1 MKAKFSSMRLA
12 GLRRLTTVGVLLLA
26 LPAYSQSPVQQPAQ
40 QETPQENSLQNTL
53 SAVSLTRGNNDSQV
67 VKLVFKNTV
76 GELPIAFTTSN
87 PHRLVLDFPATSSA
101 LPRTAE
107 TAEGGGGIKN
117 WQVVQA
123 GQRTRV
129 VLNLSG
135 PASYELRKDRNLVLA
150 VLRGIP
156 VPPDTPTP
164 TRFAEAGPARA
175 HGIRDIDF
183 RRGKDGESRVMVT
196 LSDPGVGVDIK
207 KQGGAIQVEFLN
219 TSLPTP
225 LQRRL
230 DVADFATPAQLVE
243 TFEQGKNTRM
253 MITPKGKWD
262 YSAYQ
267 TGNLFTL
274 EVRSLEGA
282 QPDGRDKPQYSGE
295 KLSLNF
301 QNVEV
306 RSVLQVI
313 ADFTGLNII
322 TSDTVSGNVTL
333 RLKDVPWDQ
342 AMDIILRAKGLDK
355 RATGNVIWVAPR
367 DELAA
372 KEKLELEARQ
382 QIADLEDI
390 TTEFIR
396 LNYLRASEAQA
407 IIKGQSLSAAA
418 SSAKASCATK
428 AEGVGGTSAQTATG
442 TGAAAGQSI
451 LSKRGTTSYDLK
463 TNTLFIQDTPSKIQQ
478 VKDMI
483 ASVDVP
489 TKQVMIEARIVV
501 ADDAFGRTLGARL
514 GFQGRDST
522 HSGQTGLRAGVSSNA
537 TGSSTA
543 ANSSAALTTA
553 PANLDLTALTSVGG
567 LAFNQTPASLG
578 FTVINAAS
586 TAILGLELRALEADK
601 RGKIVSN
608 PRVITQNQK
617 PAVILQGQ
625 QIPYTS
631 AASGTAATTTNFV
644 DALLCLL
651 VDPQVL
657 NNDTIILDVEV
668 QKDAI
673 GAVPP
678 GGSAPAI
685 NVKRVKTQVRVK
697 NGETAVLGGIFE
709 QELRNDTEKV
719 PFLGDLPLLGHLF
732 KSNIKG
738 DIKTEL
744 LIFLTPRI
752 LDDGVVIQ

>member
-1 MKAKFSSMRLA
+1 MKAKFLFLRLA
-12 GLRRLTTVGVLLLA
+12 ARHLIWLVAISLLPMPSHAEANPTPNALNAVTLA
-26 LPAYSQSPVQQPAQ
+26 Q
-40 QETPQENSLQNTL
+40 
-53 SAVSLTRGNNDSQV
+53 GNNDSQV
-67 VKLVFKNTV
+67 IKLVFKNSV
-76 GELPIAFTTSN
+76 EELPIAFTTSN
-87 PHRLVLDFPATSSA
+87 PHRLVLDFPATTSA
-101 LPRTAE
+101 LPRASE
-107 TAEGGGGIKN
+107 NPESGSIKN

-123 GQRTRV
+123 GERTRV
-129 VLNLSG
+129 VINLTG
-135 PASYELRKDRNLVLA
+135 PTAYELRKDRNLVLA
-150 VLRGIP
+150 VLRDAGT
-156 VPPDTPTP
+156 PPGTPTP
-164 TRFAEAGPARA
+164 ARFAETGPATA

-183 RRGKDGESRVMVT
+183 RRGKDGESRILVT

-207 KQGGAIQVEFLN
+207 KQGSAIQVEFLN

-230 DVADFATPAQLVE
+230 DVTDFATPAQTVE
-243 TFEQGKNTRM
+243 TFEQGKNTRLLVM
-253 MITPKGKWD
+253 PKGKWD

-274 EVRSLEGA
+274 EVRSLEGTQA
-282 QPDGRDKPQYSGE
+282 DGQGKPQYTGE

-355 RATGNVIWVAPR
+355 RATGNVIWIAPR

-407 IIKGQSLSAAA
+407 IINGQSLGAAQSGERVSCSAQAA
-418 SSAKASCATK
+418 
-428 AEGVGGTSAQTATG
+428 GVGGGATQAATASG
-442 TGAAAGQSI
+442 TGIGQRI
-451 LSKRGTTSYDLK
+451 LSKRGVTSYDLK
-463 TNTLFIQDTPSKIQQ
+463 TNTLFVQDTPSKIRE
-478 VKDMI
+478 VKEI
-483 ASVDVP
+483 LSSVDVP
-489 TKQVMIEARIVV
+489 SKQVLIEARIVL
-501 ADDAFGRTLGARL
+501 ADDSFGRTLGARL
-514 GFQGRDST
+514 GIQGRDSS
-522 HSGQTGLRAGVSSNA
+522 HAGQTGIRLGLSNA
-537 TGSSTA
+537 YGA
-543 ANSSAALTTA
+543 SATNTTLTTPPGIPNVNLGA
-553 PANLDLTALTSVGG
+553 PSSLGT
-567 LAFNQTPASLG
+567 LAFASPATLG
-578 FTVINAAS
+578 VTLINAAS
-586 TAILGLELRALEADK
+586 SAVIGLELQAMEADQ

-625 QIPYTS
+625 QIPYVTP
-631 AASGTAATTTNFV
+631 ASGTSPATVSFK
-644 DALLCLL
+644 DAFLCLL

-657 NNDTIILDVEV
+657 NNDTIILNVEV
-668 QKDAI
+668 QKDATGTAI
-673 GAVPP
+673 TL
-678 GGSAPAI
+678 GGVTSTPI
-685 NVKRVKTQVRVK
+685 DTKRVKTQVRVK

-709 QELRNDTEKV
+709 QTTRDDTQKV
-719 PFLGDLPLLGHLF
+719 PILGDIPLFGHLF
-732 KSNIKG
+732 KSNVKG

-752 LDDGVVIQ
+752 LDDVAAMQ

>member
-1 MKAKFSSMRLA
+1 MKSTFPPMHLA
-12 GLRRLTTVGVLLLA
+12 GPRWLATACVLLLA
-26 LPAYSQSPVQQPAQ
+26 LPAYSQTQAQTPAQ
-40 QETPQENSLQNTL
+40 QESVQQNTL
-53 SAVSLTRGNNDSQV
+53 SAVSLARGNNDSQV
-67 VKLVFKNTV
+67 VKLVFKNPV

-87 PHRLVLDFPATSSA
+87 PHRLVLDFPATGSP
-101 LPRTAE
+101 LPRGTE
-107 TAEGGGGIKN
+107 TSEGGSIKN
-117 WQVVQA
+117 WQVAQA

-129 VLNLSG
+129 VINLNG
-135 PASYELRKDRNLVLA
+135 PVSYELRKDRNLVLA
-150 VLRGIP
+150 VLRAIP
-156 VPPDTPTP
+156 ISPDTPAP
-164 TRFAEAGPARA
+164 ARFAEAGPASA
-175 HGIRDIDF
+175 HGVRDLEF
-183 RRGKDGESRVMVT
+183 RRGKDGESRITVT

-230 DVADFATPAQLVE
+230 DVTDFATPAQLVE

-253 MITPKGKWD
+253 LVTPKGKWD

-267 TGNLFTL
+267 AGNLFTL
-274 EVRSLEGA
+274 EVRSLEGP
-282 QPDGRDKPQYSGE
+282 QPDSRDKPQYSGE

-342 AMDIILRAKGLDK
+342 ALDIILRAKGLDQ
-355 RATGNVIWVAPR
+355 RATGNVIWIAPR
-367 DELAA
+367 DELTA
-372 KEKLELEARQ
+372 KEKLERESRQ
-382 QIADLEDI
+382 QIAELEDV

-396 LNYLRASEAQA
+396 LNYLRASDAQA
-407 IIKGQSLSAAA
+407 IIRGQSLNATG
-418 SSAKASCATK
+418 SSEKATCATK
-428 AEGVGGTSAQTATG
+428 AGGVGGSTTQAAAATG
-442 TGAAAGQSI
+442 AGAGQSI
-451 LSKRGTTSYDLK
+451 LSKRGNTSYDSK
-463 TNTLFIQDTPSKIQQ
+463 TNTLFVQDTPSKI
-478 VKDMI
+478 KEIKEMI

-489 TKQVMIEARIVV
+489 SKQVMIEARIVV

-514 GFQGRDST
+514 GFQGRGSSQGGATGTRFGLSST
-522 HSGQTGLRAGVSSNA
+522 LS
-537 TGSSTA
+537 GSSTA
-543 ANSSAALTTA
+543 AAGATLTTA
-553 PANLDLTALTSVGG
+553 PTNVDLAAATSVGS
-567 LAFNQTPASLG
+567 LAFNSAASSLG

-586 TAILGLELRALEADK
+586 TAILGLELQALEADK

-625 QIPYTS
+625 QIPYTTVSSGS
-631 AASGTAATTTNFV
+631 AAATTSFV

-668 QKDAI
+668 QKDAV
-673 GAVPP
+673 GTASST
-678 GGSAPAI
+678 GSAPPI

-719 PFLGDLPLLGHLF
+719 PFLGDIPILGHLF
-732 KSNIKG
+732 KTNIKG

-752 LDDGVVIQ
+752 LDDAVALQ